1 MTKLKMYAACG
12 VVDDPT
18 RVITHCWAPCVRMSC
33 ISTHVLRSCTQVIK
47 GIVEGC
53 NQSDC
58 VLLGGEVRAL
68 AFHNIYVHGVCS
80 THQTQHS
87 SILDTQTAEM
97 PGMYTGGEYDLA
109 GFAVGS
115 VGKDRVINGKRIAQ
129 GDVLLGFASSGVHSN
144 GFSLVRKVLEV
155 SGTSLDSPVP
165 WGAGSFGEVLLAP
178 TVIYVRAML
187 KLIDTVD
194 VKGLC
199 HITGGGFP
207 ENLPR
212 IFPKGSG
219 LGCTI
224 DKASWTP
231 PPIFQWVQE
240 AGGVSESEMFRT
252 FNMGIGMV
260 AVVPKEQVDAALG
273 AGLGAF
279 VIGSVTEGEG
289 VRLE

>member
-1 MTKLKMYAACG
+1 
-12 VVDDPT
+12 
-18 RVITHCWAPCVRMSC
+18 
-33 ISTHVLRSCTQVIK
+33 
-47 GIVEGC
+47 
-53 NQSDC
+53 
-58 VLLGGEVRAL
+58 
-68 AFHNIYVHGVCS
+68 
-80 THQTQHS
+80 
-87 SILDTQTAEM
+87 M

-115 VGKDRVINGKRIAQ
+115 VAKDRVIDGKRIAE

-155 SGTSLDSPVP
+155 SGTSLDVPVP

-187 KLIDTVD
+187 QLINTVD

-212 IFPKGSG
+212 IFAKGSG

-224 DKASWTP
+224 DKSSWTP

-240 AGGVSESEMFRT
+240 AGGVSEAEMFRT

-260 AVVPKEQVDAALG
+260 AVVPKEQVDVALG

-279 VIGSVTEGEG
+279 VIGSVTKGEG